1 MSGGTQALKLFSV
14 PVFSRQIPGFAER
27 RADILGAIDAL
38 RSTSVG
44 IVASNRGAWHST
56 RELHHDGQGPFGWVR
71 ECILETAREALAPL
85 HPSSSVEPR
94 LLNLWAIVAP
104 AGGWL
109 APHQHYPAPWS
120 GVIWVSAEHTAAGEH
135 GADSAGRLE
144 LMNPIPL
151 AESFGQA
158 RGATIA
164 PKDGVLVLF
173 PGVLDHFV
181 HPTRAVEPRI
191 SLSFNLDVGLM
202 PRAPGSDASSA
213 RS

>member
-1 MSGGTQALKLFSV
+1 V
-14 PVFSRQIPGFAER
+14 
-27 RADILGAIDAL
+27 
-38 RSTSVG
+38 
-44 IVASNRGAWHST
+44 
-56 RELHHDGQGPFGWVR
+56 
-71 ECILETAREALAPL
+71 LETAREALASF
-85 HPSSSVEPR
+85 HPSGSFEPR
-94 LLNLWAIVAP
+94 VLDLWAIVAP

-120 GVIWVSAEHTAAGEH
+120 GVLWVSAEHTASGEL

-144 LMNPIPL
+144 LMNPVPL

-181 HPTRAVEPRI
+181 HPARAIEPRV
-191 SLSFNLDVGLM
+191 SLSFNLDVVQR
-202 PRAPGSDASSA
+202 PPAP
-213 RS
+213 